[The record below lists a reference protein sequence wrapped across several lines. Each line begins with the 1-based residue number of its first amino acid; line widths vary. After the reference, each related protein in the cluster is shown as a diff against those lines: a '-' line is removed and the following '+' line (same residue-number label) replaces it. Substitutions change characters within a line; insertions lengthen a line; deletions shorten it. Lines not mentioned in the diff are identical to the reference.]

1 MKKVEMEV
9 VDITMSGSSSGAY
22 AMILGEVGGKYRLPI
37 IIGATEAQA
46 IAIELEKM
54 KASRPLTHDLMRNVM
69 RSCLIDLK
77 EVTIYKMVEGVF
89 YTNMLIEQKGG
100 EQEEIDARPSD
111 AVALAYR
118 FNSPIYCANSV
129 LDASGIVVE
138 DGEEELFD
146 EVSEDAE
153 AVEATTEEVAEEI
166 QVSLE
171 ERRREL
177 QRELDA
183 AIALEEYEK
192 AGQLRDAIEKLK
204 GADDDA

>member
-89 YTNMLIEQKGG
+89 YTNMLIEKGG
-100 EQEEIDARPSD
+100 EQEKIDARPSD

-118 FNSPIYCANSV
+118 FNSPIYCSTSV

-138 DGEEELFD
+138 DGGDELFD
-146 EVSEDAE
+146 EVSGDA
-153 AVEATTEEVAEEI
+153 ATVEAATEEVAEEI

-171 ERRREL
+171 ERRLEL

-204 GADDDA
+204 GDADDA

>member
-89 YTNMLIEQKGG
+89 YTNMLIEKGG

-118 FNSPIYCANSV
+118 FNSPIYCATSV
-129 LDASGIVVE
+129 LDASGIVIE
-138 DGEEELFD
+138 EGEEDLFD
-146 EVSEDAE
+146 EVSGDA
-153 AVEATTEEVAEEI
+153 ATVEVTTEEVAEGL

-204 GADDDA
+204 GDADDA